1 MHHDVLLFLLG
12 LAVLLG
18 VARIFGEVCRRFGFP
33 AVAGEIVAG
42 VLLGKTVLGRFAPGA
57 FAWIFPPGASAPSRI
72 MLDGYTTV
80 AVMLLLV
87 VAGLEVDLTVVR
99 KSGRVVLLTSAL
111 GMIVPFA
118 LGYGLGVLLPGS
130 DLPDP
135 SQRGLHA
142 AFLGIALSISALPVI
157 AKTLLDLGLMQTD
170 LGLVIL
176 SSAVFND
183 LVGWTGFSVLSQ
195 RFAHGGGEGSGIL
208 IPALLTFSFVAGALT
223 VVRPVADRL
232 LAHLQGP
239 DEAASGRVLSM
250 IMVLALL
257 GAAATQAMGMHPV
270 FGGFV
275 MGVAVGD
282 SSRLREHTRQILHD
296 FVSYVFTPVFF
307 ATMALR
313 YDFVAAFD
321 LRLVTLVIVIACV
334 AKVAGCAA
342 GARLAGVAW
351 REATAI
357 GFGMNSRGA
366 MEILLAVLAL
376 EGGII
381 GEKLFVALVIMAVFT
396 SLMSG
401 PAMVRVLRQSTS
413 PIVELLRAGEI
424 LLDPPEQGREPVIRT
439 LAAALA
445 ERRRPL
451 RRPGARAR
459 AAGEHRRRRRRR
471 LPSRRGGRPHRAAPR
486 LRPPP
491 PRHRL
496 RRPRR
501 AAGAPGLPPP
511 DAAPRVRPPAPAPLG
526 DGPPPH
532 QARGAPRS
540 PRGPGRARRD
550 RPARRGR
557 ADPAAGDGGGGQA
570 GALSRSSCGTPES
583 VPRPVLLRDARERPA
598 TGPPAGRPRASRDL
612 TCRSSPGRDRRRC

>member
-1 MHHDVLLFLLG
+1 VHHDVLLFLLG

-424 LLDPPEQGREPVIRT
+424 LLDPPEQGREPLIRT

-445 ERRRPL
+445 ERRGRPDDGVRFAARVLERERLASTGVGDGVAFPHAEVDGLTAPLLAFARL
-451 RRPGARAR
+451 RHGIDCDAPDGQPARLVFLLLMPPREYDLQLQLLSGMARLLTKPEVRRGLLEAR
-459 AAGEHRRRRRRR
+459 AARDVI
-471 LPSRRGGRPHRAAPR
+471 
-486 LRPPP
+486 
-491 PRHRL
+491 
-496 RRPRR
+496 
-501 AAGAPGLPPP
+501 GL
-511 DAAPRVRPPAPAPLG
+511 L
-526 DGPPPH
+526 DG
-532 QARGAPRS
+532 
-540 PRGPGRARRD
+540 
-550 RPARRGR
+550 
-557 ADPAAGDGGGGQA
+557 
-570 GALSRSSCGTPES
+570 
-583 VPRPVLLRDARERPA
+583 
-598 TGPPAGRPRASRDL
+598 AGRTPL
-612 TCRSSPGRDRRRC
+612 PGMVEGAKPER

>member
-445 ERRRPL
+445 ERRGRPDDGVRFAARVLERERLASTGVGDGVAFPHAEVDGLTAPLLAFARL
-451 RRPGARAR
+451 RHGIDCDAPDGQPARLVFLLLMPPREYDLQLQLLSGMARLLTKPEVRRGLLEAR
-459 AAGEHRRRRRRR
+459 AARDVI
-471 LPSRRGGRPHRAAPR
+471 
-486 LRPPP
+486 
-491 PRHRL
+491 
-496 RRPRR
+496 
-501 AAGAPGLPPP
+501 GL
-511 DAAPRVRPPAPAPLG
+511 L
-526 DGPPPH
+526 DG
-532 QARGAPRS
+532 
-540 PRGPGRARRD
+540 
-550 RPARRGR
+550 
-557 ADPAAGDGGGGQA
+557 
-570 GALSRSSCGTPES
+570 
-583 VPRPVLLRDARERPA
+583 
-598 TGPPAGRPRASRDL
+598 AGRTPL
-612 TCRSSPGRDRRRC
+612 PGMVEGAKPER